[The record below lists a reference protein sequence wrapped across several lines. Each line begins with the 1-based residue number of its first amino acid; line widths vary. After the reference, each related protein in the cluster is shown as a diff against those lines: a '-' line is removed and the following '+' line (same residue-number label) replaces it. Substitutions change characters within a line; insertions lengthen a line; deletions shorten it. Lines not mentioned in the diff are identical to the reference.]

1 MFKPEFPTITYKY
14 DEKVSNLILYS
25 VPKSNKILNE
35 LIENTCSNQVILNY
49 SYIPKY
55 DVLSFQRMFMGTVKN
70 IVNNFDGKI
79 GLKDFSDILGMANLI
94 NNVNTDNVD
103 ETIGSNGLYNVFRKD
118 VIKQNNNRENLLS
131 NAPSQDDGMFR
142 IPKVI
147 N

>member
-1 MFKPEFPTITYKY
+1 MIINE
-14 DEKVSNLILYS
+14 DEIRHIAKLASLN
-25 VPKSNKILNE
+25 LNE
-35 LIENTCSNQVILNY
+35 KEI
-49 SYIPKY
+49 
-55 DVLSFQRMFMGTVKN
+55 
-70 IVNNFDGKI
+70 
-79 GLKDFSDILGMANLI
+79 KDYAKDLTDILGMANLI